1 MSEPVW
7 SLSVDLQAKTA
18 TFQSG
23 LADAARAARGSF
35 SEIKDGAAEA
45 GEATGYSMME
55 ARHGVQLLG
64 EEFGVHIPRALTSF
78 IASLGPIGSAMEIAF
93 PFLAIAVGATLL
105 LEHLA
110 KLREEGTKLT
120 ASQMNFGTTVANVL
134 NGLNDKL
141 LEAGIKTDEL
151 NGNHLSALNKQLQL
165 IDHASMR
172 ELVESFNTVAKSAD
186 VTFAE
191 LKTSWYQFGAG
202 STGAK
207 HALDEFKEKYD
218 SLIAQGKDKEAS
230 DLLAGTK
237 KSADEVLAKL
247 QQAKSA
253 AESKEFSGSTGV
265 KIVDDSIRAAQ
276 ETRLNGIHKEI
287 EAQETLVGALQAQV
301 RVEHDINE
309 VNKAQKSNATTETNN
324 KLAEEGDQKAK
335 KEAEDAKRDA
345 EWIEKIQKDGYE
357 RALSDLEESEKLK
370 IDATQKGSAA
380 RLAAIDAA
388 IKAERVKG
396 LEETSFYKS
405 LLQDR
410 VNTERQITDE
420 ANKMREQAGKE
431 SAQQTLRI
439 GELQITAEREK
450 DQSLMA
456 QGLMSAH
463 ERMASEERMANQE
476 LANQRTAAQQELAAL
491 DTTGKEYENK
501 KQQINDKIE
510 QAEKQHQNRMQQI
523 QDQAAAQEYSRLTQ
537 QEQRMANTYAQG
549 FSKVIMGKESFGK
562 MMQQVDS
569 QIAGSMIQ
577 HAIMSMIALDMTKER
592 EAASAARKA
601 FVSGMS
607 MPPPANVFIAPAWAA
622 AAFASVMAFES
633 GGIVPGV
640 GKGDTV
646 PAMLEPG
653 EGVLSNKQMDTL
665 REAANGDAPTGGQ
678 QVHIHHHA
686 TYHVHALDG
695 PSVDRVLQEHG
706 EKFTDHVT
714 NTLRKMNR

>member
-1 MSEPVW
+1 
-7 SLSVDLQAKTA
+7 
-18 TFQSG
+18 
-23 LADAARAARGSF
+23 
-35 SEIKDGAAEA
+35 
-45 GEATGYSMME
+45 
-55 ARHGVQLLG
+55 
-64 EEFGVHIPRALTSF
+64 
-78 IASLGPIGSAMEIAF
+78 
-93 PFLAIAVGATLL
+93 
-105 LEHLA
+105 
-110 KLREEGTKLT
+110 
-120 ASQMNFGTTVANVL
+120 
-134 NGLNDKL
+134 
-141 LEAGIKTDEL
+141 
-151 NGNHLSALNKQLQL
+151 
-165 IDHASMR
+165 
-172 ELVESFNTVAKSAD
+172 
-186 VTFAE
+186 
-191 LKTSWYQFGAG
+191 
-202 STGAK
+202 
-207 HALDEFKEKYD
+207 
-218 SLIAQGKDKEAS
+218 
-230 DLLAGTK
+230 
-237 KSADEVLAKL
+237 
-247 QQAKSA
+247 
-253 AESKEFSGSTGV
+253 
-265 KIVDDSIRAAQ
+265 
-276 ETRLNGIHKEI
+276 
-287 EAQETLVGALQAQV
+287 
-301 RVEHDINE
+301 
-309 VNKAQKSNATTETNN
+309 
-324 KLAEEGDQKAK
+324 
-335 KEAEDAKRDA
+335 
-345 EWIEKIQKDGYE
+345 
-357 RALSDLEESEKLK
+357 
-370 IDATQKGSAA
+370 
-380 RLAAIDAA
+380 
-388 IKAERVKG
+388 
-396 LEETSFYKS
+396 
-405 LLQDR
+405 
-410 VNTERQITDE
+410 
-420 ANKMREQAGKE
+420 
-431 SAQQTLRI
+431 
-439 GELQITAEREK
+439 
-450 DQSLMA
+450 
-456 QGLMSAH
+456 MSAH